1 MLKRKDR
8 IIISA
13 IELLHDEGVN
23 GVTSKNL
30 AKKQNVTEPALYRQ
44 FKSKQEILDSILNE
58 YASYDTRIQETIKQS
73 SLKGKEAVI
82 FYVTRY
88 AEFYQNYPEITTVM
102 FSMDLYYYN
111 EQTKAFMEKIVEER
125 IAFLEEI
132 INLNKDYFDALN
144 RFTCR
149 ELASLINGTI
159 YSQVYEWR
167 MLNKSYTLDERLI
180 HLVSKLL

>member
-1 MLKRKDR
+1 MLKRKER

-13 IELLHDEGVN
+13 IELLDEEGVN

-44 FKSKQEILDSILNE
+44 FKGKQEILDNILKE
-58 YASYDTRIQETIKQS
+58 YASYDIRIEETIKQS

-88 AEFYQNYPEITTVM
+88 AELYQNYAEITTVM

-111 EQTKAFMEKIVEER
+111 EFTKLFMENILVKR
-125 IAFLEEI
+125 ITFLEEI
-132 INLNKDYFDALN
+132 INSDRDAFDMLMK
-144 RFTCR
+144 FTPR
-149 ELASLINGTI
+149 ELASMINGTI
-159 YSQVYEWR
+159 FSQVYEWR
-167 MLNKSYTLDERLI
+167 MFQKAYNLDERLLYMI
-180 HLVSKLL
+180 SKLL